1 MGKLHSPYRSRASSG
16 LQQRTQ
22 PMAFP
27 IYRAKPVALF
37 GQGIQCTVLPHSG
50 HKQQDVK
57 ILGPIWLTCQGREAN
72 FIPSP
77 MDQYNSQSQLSRKPD
92 QRTQATA
99 ETILQHHTG
108 KRTKPVAIFYY
119 FSVRGTLSSPPP
131 PHSSGYSLSQN

>member
-72 FIPSP
+72 SYPHLWISIIASPNCLGSLIREPRQQQRPS
-77 MDQYNSQSQLSRKPD
+77 YTASHWKEN
-92 QRTQATA
+92 QA
-99 ETILQHHTG
+99 
-108 KRTKPVAIFYY
+108 
-119 FSVRGTLSSPPP
+119 SSPILLF
-131 PHSSGYSLSQN
+131 LSQEVAQEVASCKTRP